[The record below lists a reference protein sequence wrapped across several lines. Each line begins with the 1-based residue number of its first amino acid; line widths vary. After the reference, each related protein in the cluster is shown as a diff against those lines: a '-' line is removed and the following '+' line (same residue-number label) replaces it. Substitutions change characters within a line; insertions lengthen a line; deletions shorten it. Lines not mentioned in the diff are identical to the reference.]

1 MKMTGE
7 GAFIYG
13 WGHTRFGRSDS
24 SLEEMMSE
32 AIALAIESAEIEPDQ
47 IDEIVVGQFNS
58 GLVPLSFVS
67 GLVANSQ
74 EALRFKPSTHVE
86 NACASGSAAMMS
98 GLRAL
103 EAGRANTVLVVGAEK
118 MTHAAPDHVGHALMG
133 ADYERAG
140 EATSVGFAELFAE
153 VANAYQ
159 EKHGDVRSWLAH
171 IASKNHTNGADNPW
185 AHFQKKLTFDE
196 CNEISDRNPLVAP
209 PLRRTDCSPVSDGA
223 AAVILGRNTD
233 KTAGVVRL
241 RTLQQAGDFLSRSK
255 RSSDEFLGAEAAW
268 AAALKSVGMD
278 VWDLDFIELHDCFTI
293 AELILYESLGL
304 FPKGEGYRALDEGI
318 VYADGPMPVNRS
330 GGLKAKG
337 HPVGATGVS
346 QHVMACMQLTDTAGA
361 MQLSKADTCGIF
373 NMGGLA
379 VANYASI
386 LERV

>member
-1 MKMTGE
+1 MADNS
-7 GAFIYG
+7 GAYIFG
-13 WGHTRFGRSDS
+13 WGHTRFGRNEST
-24 SLEEMMSE
+24 LEEMITD
-32 AIALAIESAEIEPDQ
+32 AVQQAIESAEIDPDQ

-58 GLVPLSFVS
+58 GLQPLSFVS

-74 EALRFKPSTHVE
+74 ESLRFKPATHVE
-86 NACASGSAAMMS
+86 NACASGSAAIMS
-98 GLRAL
+98 GLRAI
-103 EAGRANTVLVVGAEK
+103 EAGRARTVLVVGAEK
-118 MTHAAPDHVGHALMG
+118 MTHAAPAVVGSALMG

-140 EATSVGFAELFAE
+140 EASSVGFAEMFAE

-159 EKHGDVRSWLAH
+159 EKHGDVRHWLAH

-185 AHFQKKLTFDE
+185 AHFQRKLTFEE
-196 CNEISDRNPLVAP
+196 CNEVSEKNPLVAA
-209 PLRRTDCSPVSDGA
+209 PLRRTDCSPISDGA
-223 AAVILGRNTD
+223 AAIILGRTTHKSN
-233 KTAGVVRL
+233 GVVRI
-241 RTLQQAGDFLSRSK
+241 RTMQQAGDFLSRSK

-268 AAALKSVGMD
+268 IAALKAVGMN

-318 VYADGPMPVNRS
+318 VYADGILPVNRS
-330 GGLKAKG
+330 GGLKSKG

-346 QHVMACMQLTDTAGA
+346 QHVMAAMQLTDTAGA
-361 MQLSKADTCGIF
+361 MQLSKANTCGIF